1 MFMNKNI
8 NLRRALA
15 WPVAVFIMLIFIFSA
30 FAEGGDGS
38 GGGKDIPF
46 QFVSSSIPNGS
57 EDVETDTDIVLLFNK
72 NVVNIT
78 VRENNMKCFTLKDS
92 GGKEI
97 PVEIIMGDDQ
107 VEPTQEVKRTVTVKP
122 KSDLSSGETYL
133 LKISKD
139 LQAKNGSYLGKD
151 TYISF
156 STAAGT
162 SSRPADTT
170 STSAA
175 RVTTVKSPAASKQI
189 VITKA
194 TTSAKANTAETTAAE
209 TSQTA
214 ANTTAVS
221 SVTVFTTSAGRV
233 TRSTR
238 AASSSKQDKTGNTE
252 TSSEKKTESAKEET
266 AQRTSQAETTLV
278 PSTVTLTQPESVTA
292 SVISPEISYPEED
305 TGYTEYET
313 YEESETESEDSFA
326 GDSQTDPAAP
336 EKLTQNKPADETGNK
351 TPLIIGAVI
360 FALVLTAAFAAAIIK
375 TKNKKS

>member
-1 MFMNKNI
+1 MFMNRNI

-15 WPVAVFIMLIFIFSA
+15 CPVAVFIMLIFIFSA

-38 GGGKDIPF
+38 GGGKDVPF
-46 QFVSSSIPNGS
+46 QFVSSSIPNGA

-78 VRENNMKCFTLKDS
+78 VRENNMKCFKLKDS
-92 GGKEI
+92 GGRGI
-97 PVEIIMGDDQ
+97 PVDIIMGDDQ

-133 LKISKD
+133 LIISKD

-156 STAAGT
+156 STAAGS

-175 RVTTVKSPAASKQI
+175 RVTTVKSPAAEKKI
-189 VITKA
+189 VITKT

-209 TSQTA
+209 TYQTA

-221 SVTVFTTSAGRV
+221 SVTFTTSAGRV

-238 AASSSKQDKTGNTE
+238 AVSSSKQDKAGNTE
-252 TSSEKKTESAKEET
+252 TSSVKKTESVKTET
-266 AQRTSQAETTLV
+266 AQRTSQADTTLV
-278 PSTVTLTQPESVTA
+278 KSTVTLTQPESVTA

-305 TGYTEYET
+305 TGYKEYET
-313 YEESETESEDSFA
+313 YEESEAESEDSFA
-326 GDSQTDPAAP
+326 GDSQTDPAVP
-336 EKLTQNKPADETGNK
+336 EKLTQDEPEDKTGNK
-351 TPLIIGAVI
+351 TPVIIGAAI
-360 FALVLTAAFAAAIIK
+360 LALVLSAVFAVAIIK
-375 TKNKKS
+375 IKNKKS